1 MAIIDC
7 HVHLNTYG
15 AIEPMDIPGKLA
27 RLRGQMDKWNLDHV
41 VLLTSYLSNGDRPSA
56 AQILE
61 HLEGEQRIHVVE
73 GIGVTRKEGVDWAGI
88 EERLKTKKTKGL
100 KIYPGYEPLYP
111 TDPAFRPAIELSGR
125 YKVPLMIHTGDTY
138 APRAKLKFAHPL
150 IVDELCVDFPDVK
163 FVICHCGN
171 PWFRD
176 TAEILYK
183 NDNAYADISGL
194 ALEEFSVPLE
204 AFMREELE
212 HLLVFAGEP
221 NRILYG
227 TDWPLVKMGPYLRFV
242 ENINL
247 TPEHR
252 AMLLSE
258 NASRLFG
265 IELPASARSI
275 KPEI

>member
-15 AIEPMDIPGKLA
+15 AIEPMEIPGKIE
-27 RLRGQMDKWNLDHV
+27 RLREQMDKWSLDHV
-41 VLLTSYLSNGDRPSA
+41 IVLTSYLSNTERPTA
-56 AQILE
+56 EQILP
-61 HLEGEQRIHVVE
+61 HLEGEKRIHLVE
-73 GIGVTRKEGVDWAGI
+73 GVGVTKPGGVDWLGI
-88 EERLKTKKTKGL
+88 EERLKSRRTKGL

-111 TDPAFRPAIELSGR
+111 TDPAFRPAIELCGQ

-150 IVDELCVDFPDVK
+150 IVDELCVDYPDVK

-221 NRILYG
+221 KRIMYG

-247 TPEHR
+247 PPEFR
-252 AMLLSE
+252 SMLLSE
-258 NASRLFG
+258 NAARLFR
-265 IELPASARSI
+265 IELPKTSTARPAI
-275 KPEI
+275 

>member
-15 AIEPMDIPGKLA
+15 AIEPMDIPGKIQ
-27 RLRGQMDKWNLDHV
+27 RLREQMDKWNLDHV
-41 VLLTSYLSNGDRPSA
+41 VVLTSYLANDDRPTA
-56 AQILE
+56 EQIIPHLAQE
-61 HLEGEQRIHVVE
+61 ERIHLVE
-73 GIGVTRKEGVDWAGI
+73 GLGVTKPGGVDWLGI
-88 EERLKTKKTKGL
+88 EERLKSKKTKGL

-111 TDPAFRPAIELSGR
+111 TDPAFRPAIELCGR
-125 YKVPLMIHTGDTY
+125 YDVPLMIHSGDTY

-150 IVDELCVDFPDVK
+150 IIDELCVDYPAVK

-194 ALEEFSVPLE
+194 ALEEFTVPLE
-204 AFMREELE
+204 AYMREELE

-221 NRILYG
+221 QRILYG
-227 TDWPLVKMGPYLRFV
+227 TDWPLVRMGPYLRFV
-242 ENINL
+242 ENIKL
-247 TPEHR
+247 PPEYR
-252 AMLLSE
+252 SMLLSE
-258 NASRLFG
+258 NAARLFK
-265 IELPASARSI
+265 IDLPGVDARSGA
-275 KPEI
+275 